1 MTTRHLVPII
11 ADIWSDVCSDSTH
24 DQDVKAM
31 LHALAGM
38 GEALEETGYVLS
50 GEAQADFERCGNEFL
65 VFYRALHI
73 EAKNT
78 NTKRWH
84 ETPKFHYLQHIIA
97 LSRYMSPRQGWCYP
111 DEDFMRIMKATNHLR
126 LWNDFV

>member
-1 MTTRHLVPII
+1 
-11 ADIWSDVCSDSTH
+11 
-24 DQDVKAM
+24 
-31 LHALAGM
+31 M